1 MIGQMRTLL
10 RVKELKEEQAF
21 RAVQRKRAELREA
34 EAAVVTAQADVQASA
49 ATLPAREAQAYI
61 AILGKVVSMS
71 AVDDVKAEV
80 VRLQKEHQGLIDI
93 LDSRKAVVR
102 RVTDELAA
110 AMAQFRER
118 QKHRDKYVILTDT
131 LAGELAAGV
140 EHREETE
147 IEDLFGTRRKK
158 LS

>member
-21 RAVQRKRAELREA
+21 REVQRKRAELREA
-34 EAAVVTAQADVQASA
+34 EAAVVAAQAAVEASA
-49 ATLPAREAQAYI
+49 RSLPDREAQAYL
-61 AILGKVVSMS
+61 AVLGRVVTLS

-80 VRLQKEHQGLIDI
+80 VRLQKEHQLLVDQ
-93 LDSRKAVVR
+93 LDSRKAAVR

-131 LAGELAAGV
+131 LAGEVAAAV
-140 EHREETE
+140 EHREEGE

-158 LS
+158 LA